1 MWQRIALVMGWNK
14 WDLGIK
20 DTEIQEARE
29 KVKEEKKEERKQKT
43 KASKPKKF
51 RCRAVKSDG
60 KRCKNM
66 TTNKRKR
73 CYAHI

>member
-1 MWQRIALVMGWNK
+1 MTLGWNK
-14 WDLGIK
+14 WDIGIK
-20 DTEIQEARE
+20 DADIEKARE
-29 KVKEEKKEERKQKT
+29 EVKEEKKEERKQKT

-51 RCRAVKSDG
+51 RCRAVKPDG